1 MTGLSPYQYMVQY
14 RVALVQQLLQDRERS
29 LAAVAVEAGFGNQ
42 SHMTT
47 VFRRVLQTTLKQYR
61 EAKGLR

>member
-1 MTGLSPYQYMVQY
+1 VVQY